1 MSVNYGKYFDPADKR
16 KIAIY
21 SRKSKF
27 TGKGDSIGN
36 QKEECFAE
44 CRYRAASVGV
54 TLSDDDFL
62 VYEDEGFSGKH
73 MNRPGFLEM
82 QRAYRDNNVKVIV
95 CYRLDRISRNVGEFA
110 GLIDEL
116 EKLNVGFISKSDGFD
131 TVTPAGRTMMFMVTV
146 FSQFEREIIAE
157 RIRDNLMALA
167 RTGRW
172 LGGEVPTGYESVEVE
187 RIREDNTTRTL
198 HRLGQVPSQ
207 IATVQKIYQ
216 LFMQMDSPVKVEME
230 LKEQKIKTKRG
241 NAFTRYAVRD
251 ILKNPVY
258 MVADNMAYQY
268 FQALGAN
275 IYADESEFDGTSGVA
290 VYNRTK
296 QEHGK
301 AKIFRPVT
309 EWIVAVGQHKG
320 CISGEDWTRVQAMLQ
335 RKSRKSSSDSEPKKT
350 TTSDFS
356 LLGGLLVCGECGS
369 FMRHK
374 LTDRMHKDYGELS
387 YPYVCLTKERTKR
400 EGCTCD
406 RVKDGNA
413 LDRLVCEDVRRLD
426 EDGSAFVLQM
436 EQARKQIR
444 GITEGQEKQ
453 IEDLRKQIQQH
464 EKVIAR
470 LVRSIGQGDDD
481 ETALADEYFRKDIA
495 QLGQQIKDKE
505 QQIAELEAIANSQQ
519 LSDNEFNLLRG
530 MLSSFANSFDAMTV
544 AQKRIALGTLI
555 NKIIWDGEKAH
566 IVYFGCSG
574 EITQLP
580 ALNGADIPASEE
592 EEANTGGLL
601 MKSSCT
607 SATKKRQPKTSP

>member
-36 QKEECFAE
+36 QKEECLAE

-62 VYEDEGFSGKH
+62 VFEDEGFSGKS

-82 QRAYRDNNVKVIV
+82 QREYRNNNIKVIV

-187 RIREDNTTRTL
+187 RIKEDNTTRTL
-198 HRLGQVPSQ
+198 HRLGQVSSQ
-207 IATVQKIYQ
+207 IAIVEKIYQ
-216 LFMQMDSPVKVEME
+216 LFMQLDSPVKVEAE
-230 LKEQKIKTKRG
+230 LQKQDVKTKRG

-258 MVADNMAYQY
+258 MAADQEAYQY

-275 IYADESEFDGTSGVA
+275 IYADESEFDGTYGVA

-296 QEHGK
+296 QEPETK
-301 AKIFRPVT
+301 KIFRPIT
-309 EWIVAVGQHKG
+309 EWVVAVGQHKG
-320 CISGEDWTRVQAMLQ
+320 CISGEDWTKVQTMLQ
-335 RKSRKSSSDSEPKKT
+335 SKSRKSNSAPKKT
-350 TTSDFS
+350 TTSDVS

-374 LTDRMHKDYGELS
+374 LTDRMHKLYDEPV

-400 EGCTCD
+400 EGCKCD

-413 LDRLVCEDVRRLD
+413 LDRWVCEDVRKLD
-426 EDGSAFVLQM
+426 EDGSVFVRQM
-436 EQARKQIR
+436 EQAKKQIR
-444 GITEGQEKQ
+444 GKTEGQEKQ

-470 LVRSIGQGDDD
+470 LLRSIGQDQEA
-481 ETALADEYFRKDIA
+481 ETALADEYIRKDIA

-519 LSDNEFNLLRG
+519 LSDNEFDLLRG
-530 MLSSFANSFDAMTV
+530 MLSTFASSFDTMSV
-544 AQKRIALGTLI
+544 PQKRIALGTLI
-555 NKIIWDGEKAH
+555 NRIIWDGKKAH
-566 IVYFGCSG
+566 VIYFGCSG
-574 EITQLP
+574 EITELP
-580 ALNGADIPASEE
+580 DLNGADISPSDG

-607 SATKKRQPKTSP
+607 SATKRKPPRMSP